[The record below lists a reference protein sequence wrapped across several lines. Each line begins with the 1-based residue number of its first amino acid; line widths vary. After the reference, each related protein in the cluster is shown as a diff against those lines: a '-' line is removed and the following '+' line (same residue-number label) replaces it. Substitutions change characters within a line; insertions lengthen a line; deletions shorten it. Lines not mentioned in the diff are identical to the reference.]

1 MYETH
6 GTVVGTVIT
15 GPVARA
21 NTAGEEFLSFRMVS
35 TVRRRDFT
43 TGEWR
48 DGSTLYLAVTCR
60 RRLMAGVVRSIAKG
74 DPVIVT
80 GELRT
85 TEYTT
90 RDGIARSGL
99 ELSATAI
106 GPDLSRCV
114 AVVERERRKGS
125 ADAAQLDT
133 APDDTAPDDTAP
145 DDTAPDDTAP
155 GDTAPDD
162 TAPDD
167 TAHHDTAP
175 EDTAVTDAETS
186 ASESL
191 VA

>member
-15 GPVARA
+15 GPVTRSNA
-21 NTAGEEFLSFRMVS
+21 AGDEFLSFRMAS
-35 TVRRRDFT
+35 TVRRRDHA

-48 DGSTLYLAVTCR
+48 DGSTLYLTVTCR
-60 RRLMAGVVRSIAKG
+60 RRLMAGVVQSIAKG

-90 RDGIARSGL
+90 RDGIARSDL

-106 GPDLSRCV
+106 GPDLARCTVVLERAPRTADGGAATPATEQV
-114 AVVERERRKGS
+114 ATR
-125 ADAAQLDT
+125 
-133 APDDTAPDDTAP
+133 
-145 DDTAPDDTAP
+145 
-155 GDTAPDD
+155 
-162 TAPDD
+162 
-167 TAHHDTAP
+167 
-175 EDTAVTDAETS
+175 
-186 ASESL
+186 SL